1 MALGKDYPKF
11 QAKITECMDI
21 LAQNLSLDTSDKDNS
36 LINLVSSGFS
46 AIMTLVDK
54 QQNLI
59 QRMMP
64 LILIRDRDGA
74 ELQADYDLKVQDR
87 DTARQ

>member
-1 MALGKDYPKF
+1 MALGKDYLKF

-74 ELQADYDLKVQDR
+74 ELQADYDLKV
-87 DTARQ
+87 